1 MDATYEGLDHPE
13 EDQPVEKETVVDFTN
28 LLAGFWIRFWAYLID
43 LVVVGSINRI
53 LIYPLL
59 QLIGINTNDS
69 FIFSVVSI
77 TTAITFFAYFVVM
90 TKLLKQTLGKM
101 VFGLKVVSNK
111 GEENL
116 NWGTILFRELIGR
129 YISKMIWIGYVIV
142 AFTAKK
148 QALHDIFADTL
159 VIHEKVFSKSIKEKS
174 VV

>member
-13 EDQPVEKETVVDFTN
+13 KDQPVEKETVVDYTN

-43 LVVVGSINRI
+43 LIVIGSINRI
-53 LIYPLL
+53 LVYPLL
-59 QLIGINTNDS
+59 QLIGIDTNDS
-69 FIFSVVSI
+69 YIFSVVSNI
-77 TTAITFFAYFVVM
+77 TAITFFAYFVIM

-101 VFGLKVVSNK
+101 VFGLKVVSTK

-129 YISKMIWIGYVIV
+129 YISKMIWVGYVIA
-142 AFTAKK
+142 AFTPKK

-159 VIHEKVFSKSIKEKS
+159 VIHEKVFSKSIKEEP